1 MKKSLKKIDLFEHQK
16 KAVNQLKTGSILCG
30 GVGSGKSLTAIL
42 YYYTK
47 ECGGKFDRSV
57 IEPMKNPKDLY
68 IITTAKKRDSLDWNR
83 ECAIFALSTDRDSSI
98 NGVQVTV
105 DSWNNIKKY
114 TEVRNGFFIFD
125 EQRLVGSGV
134 WVKSFLAISKGNPWI
149 LLTATPGDTWMDYVP
164 VFVANGFYKNRTQ
177 FIRRHVVYNS
187 FTKFPKIDRFVE
199 VGRLERFKRHIT
211 VTMDYVRPTTIH
223 HKTITVAFDKSEF
236 KTIAEKRWNIFKDK
250 PIKDVTEL
258 LFTMRKQVNS
268 HPSRFEAV
276 KELLDKHRKLIVF
289 YNFNYELEILRKF
302 QDEPDVLVAEYNGHK
317 HEPIPEGEKW
327 VYLVQYI
334 SGGEGWNCT
343 ETNVI
348 VFYSQNY
355 SYRMMTQAAG
365 RIDRLNTPFANL
377 YYYHLV
383 SQSLVDRAI
392 AKALK
397 NKKKFNERTF
407 ALALKTDGIIEG
419 E

>member
-1 MKKSLKKIDLFEHQK
+1 MIRSSKKIDLFEHQK
-16 KAVNQLKTGSILCG
+16 AAVNQLKTGSILCG

-57 IEPMKNPKDLY
+57 KEKMKDPKDLY
-68 IITTAKKRDSLDWNR
+68 IITTAKKRDSLDWDR
-83 ECAIFALSTDRDSSI
+83 ECAIFALSKDRDSSI

-114 TEVRNGFFIFD
+114 TEVKDAFFIFD

-134 WVKSFLAISKGNPWI
+134 WVKSFLAISKRNPWI
-149 LLTATPGDTWMDYVP
+149 LLTATPGDSWMDYVP
-164 VFVANGFYKNRTQ
+164 VFIANRFYKNRTE

-187 FTKFPKIDRFVE
+187 FTKFPKIDRYVE
-199 VGRLERFKRHIT
+199 TGRLERLKRNIT
-211 VTMDYVRPTTIH
+211 VTMDYVRPTTI
-223 HKTITVAFDKSEF
+223 KRKDLYADFDKEKF
-236 KTIAEKRWNIFKDK
+236 KTISVKRWNPFTDK
-250 PIKDVTEL
+250 PIKDITEL
-258 LFTMRKQVNS
+258 LFTMRKVVNAD
-268 HPSRFEAV
+268 PSRFVILE
-276 KELLDKHRKLIVF
+276 ELLEKHRKLIIF
-289 YNFNYELEILRKF
+289 YNFNYELDILRKF
-302 QDEPDVLVAEYNGHK
+302 QDKPYVQVAEYNGHK

-365 RIDRLNTPFANL
+365 RIDRLNTPFATL
-377 YYYHLV
+377 YYYHILSTSV
-383 SQSLVDRAI
+383 IDRAI

-407 ALALKTDGIIEG
+407 ALALKTDAIIEG